1 MLRQPQHEGTGIWHG
16 HRWQKDF
23 PHAEPVEARA
33 LPIQVPAGNQPP
45 MTMLA
50 THPAGR
56 PDSLAPVQSG
66 AEERRKTLLAEY
78 LFLAAVVFGW
88 AVMVVVR
95 GKDESWDFRNY
106 HWYIPYAFLHHRLG
120 FDVAVAH
127 QATYY
132 NPFLDTPFYLLATHV
147 QAWLALGTL
156 GAVQGAS
163 VIPLYLLCR
172 SLLRIEH
179 RRLVAA
185 ILALVSMLG
194 SLNLYLAGSTYYDN
208 VMSLFVLSSLA
219 LIITWRAELA
229 GGSVLRGVLIAFV
242 AALLTGSA
250 VGLKLPEAPF
260 ALGFAAALAVLPGD
274 TRHRGTRLLAG
285 AFGGV
290 VGFALFDGYWMAEMA
305 RLTGNPIFPYFNQF
319 FDSPLALSA
328 SYRDLRFI
336 PHGLAHQL
344 LFPLLFSFDWSVAD
358 DLPFHD
364 IRVGVA
370 YVVVIVSLPFLVF
383 ARRRENKAVVPEIAI
398 ALIAFAAVSYIAWLK
413 MFAIYRYILLLEML
427 APLLITAA
435 IGLWPVAGRDR
446 VLAVAAILL
455 WIVGSTKALLPER
468 APVTDPYVQVSLPPI
483 PHPDRSM
490 ILMTGEAP
498 LGYLVPSLP
507 PQIPV
512 LRIDGWLIQPQDG
525 SHLTA
530 ATRKR
535 VAAFEGDLY
544 VIADAGEILRSRN
557 ALAAYGLAMR
567 VTECRNIET
576 NLAGPYRFCP
586 LSHIEAQRP

>member
-1 MLRQPQHEGTGIWHG
+1 MLRQAQHEENPHLQR
-16 HRWQKDF
+16 HRWQKDS
-23 PHAEPVEARA
+23 PHAEPVEARKA
-33 LPIQVPAGNQPP
+33 SAQGSFGKQPAIP
-45 MTMLA
+45 LL
-50 THPAGR
+50 
-56 PDSLAPVQSG
+56 DSLPVRTVVSPVPPQPVNG
-66 AEERRKTLLAEY
+66 EPLKILFAEY
-78 LFLAAVVFGW
+78 LFLGAVMSGW
-88 AVMVVVR
+88 AVMVVMR

-120 FDVAVAH
+120 FDIAVAH

-163 VIPLYLLCR
+163 VVPLYIIAR
-172 SLLRIEH
+172 ALLRLEP
-179 RRLVAA
+179 RRLIAA
-185 ILALVSMLG
+185 ILALVGMLG

-208 VMSLFVLSSLA
+208 VMSLFVLASLA
-219 LIITWRAELA
+219 LVITRRAELA
-229 GGSVLRGVLIAFV
+229 EGSLARGAVIAFL
-242 AALLTGSA
+242 AALITGSA

-260 ALGFAAALAVLPGD
+260 ALGFAAALAILPGD
-274 TRHRGTRLLAG
+274 ARHRTTRLIAG
-285 AFGGV
+285 ALGGI

-305 RLTGNPIFPYFNQF
+305 RLTGNPIFPYFNEYF
-319 FDSPLALSA
+319 HSPLALA
-328 SYRDLRFI
+328 APYRDLRFI
-336 PHGLAHQL
+336 PRSLEHQL
-344 LFPLLFSFDWSVAD
+344 LFPLLFSFDWRVAD

-370 YVVVIVSLPFLVF
+370 YVLVIATLPILFFL
-383 ARRRENKAVVPEIAI
+383 RRRENRLVAPEVAT

-427 APLLITAA
+427 GPLLIAAA
-435 IGLWPVAGRDR
+435 IGLWPLPERARILTAA
-446 VLAVAAILL
+446 VLLL
-455 WIVGSTKALLPER
+455 WVSASMKAVLPMR

-483 PHPDRSM
+483 PHPDRTL

-498 LGYLVPSLP
+498 LGYLAPSLP
-507 PQIPV
+507 PQIPI
-512 LRIDGWLIQPQDG
+512 LRIDGWLIQPRDG

-535 VAAFEGDLY
+535 VLAFRGDLF
-544 VIADAGEILRSRN
+544 VIADAGEILRSRD
-557 ALAAYGLAMR
+557 ALAVYGLAMR
-567 VTECRNIET
+567 AAECRNIET

-586 LSHIEAQRP
+586 LSHIETANP

>member
-1 MLRQPQHEGTGIWHG
+1 MSMS
-16 HRWQKDF
+16 D
-23 PHAEPVEARA
+23 A
-33 LPIQVPAGNQPP
+33 LPARPAGSPETQIRS
-45 MTMLA
+45 
-50 THPAGR
+50 GR
-56 PDSLAPVQSG
+56 LQILP
-66 AEERRKTLLAEY
+66 AEY
-78 LFLAAVVFGW
+78 FFLGLVILGW
-88 AVMVVVR
+88 AVMVVAR

-106 HWYIPYAFLHHRLG
+106 HWYIPYAFLDHRLG
-120 FDVAVAH
+120 FDIAVAH

-147 QAWLALGTL
+147 QAWLALGIL

-172 SLLRIEH
+172 SLLRIGH
-179 RRLVAA
+179 GRFIAA

-219 LIITWRAELA
+219 LIIIKRDVLA
-229 GGSVLRGVLIAFV
+229 TGSPGRGALIAFL

-260 ALGFAAALAVLPGD
+260 ALGFAAALAILPGD
-274 TRHRGTRLLAG
+274 GRHRTTRLLAG
-285 AFGGV
+285 ALGGIA
-290 VGFALFDGYWMAEMA
+290 GFALFDGYWMIEMA
-305 RLTGNPIFPYFNQF
+305 RLTGNPIFPYFNEYF
-319 FDSPLALSA
+319 HSPLALA
-328 SYRDLRFI
+328 APYRDMRFL
-336 PHGLAHQL
+336 PRTFEHQL
-344 LFPLLFSFDWSVAD
+344 LFPLLFSIDWRVAD

-370 YVVVIVSLPFLVF
+370 YVLMIMTLPFLF
-383 ARRRENKAVVPEIAI
+383 FTRRKRNPVVVPEAAA
-398 ALIAFAAVSYIAWLK
+398 ALFAFAAVSYIAWLR

-427 APLLITAA
+427 APLLIAAA
-435 IGLWPVAGRDR
+435 IGLWPMPARARLMTAAV
-446 VLAVAAILL
+446 VLLLILA
-455 WIVGSTKALLPER
+455 STKAFLPER

-483 PHPDRSM
+483 PHPGRSM

-498 LGYLVPSLP
+498 LGYLASSLP
-507 PQIPV
+507 PQIPI

-535 VAAFEGDLY
+535 VAAFRGDLF
-544 VIADAGEILRSRN
+544 VIADAGEILRSRD
-557 ALAAYGLAMR
+557 ALAMYGLAMR
-567 VTECRNIET
+567 AAQCRNIET

-586 LSHIEAQRP
+586 LAHIGTQHP